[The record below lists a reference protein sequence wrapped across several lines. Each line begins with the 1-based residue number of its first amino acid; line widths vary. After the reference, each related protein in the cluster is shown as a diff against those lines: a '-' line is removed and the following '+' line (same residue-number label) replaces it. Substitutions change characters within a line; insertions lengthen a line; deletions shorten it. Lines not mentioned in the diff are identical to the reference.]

1 MSLHEDDPRRAGNA
15 KGAEVDAGQATN
27 SHDGTSHATFTSGPP
42 TVEQAEAAVLG
53 AMIAS
58 PDALMGAC
66 RMLAA
71 GGHLFSRP
79 AHRTLF
85 DLLEQM
91 HLAGDPVDVIT
102 VTDRAATRGKLDE
115 LGGPLGV
122 SDLSDPA
129 TCPVPATWRAYCEIV
144 LREARRRR
152 GIKVLRD
159 ALARLEAGED
169 PAVIAEDLAVA
180 V

>member
-1 MSLHEDDPRRAGNA
+1 MPSHKNDPRRAANA
-15 KGAEVDAGQATN
+15 TGAEGQTGQDDQQQ
-27 SHDGTSHATFTSGPP
+27 STSRQSFVPGPP
-42 TVEQAEAAVLG
+42 TAEQAEAAVLG
-53 AMIAS
+53 AMLTS
-58 PDALMGAC
+58 TDALDGASH
-66 RMLAA
+66 MLAG

-85 DLLEQM
+85 DLIEQM
-91 HLAGDPVDVIT
+91 HLAGEPVDVLT
-102 VTDRAATRGKLDE
+102 VTDRAATTGKLDE

-129 TCPVPATWRAYCEIV
+129 TCPVPASWPSYAKIV

-152 GIKVLRD
+152 GIKVLLD

-169 PAVIAEDLAVA
+169 PAVVAVDLAVA